1 MSKLPT
7 PIRDFILTLTDEN
20 LCPAYLLLSNNG
32 ELLEWGGDLQSYGI
46 QDLQRNMNTA
56 EHIPFLIGLLPLDS
70 NSVFLPNVQTTDQ
83 VFANLY
89 LFERE
94 QGTWILLLDASADIA
109 RRRPLQQRLYDSRLQ
124 VSDLQREGDALYKAN
139 AVLEELVRERTAEL
153 TRTVLRLQQELAA
166 RKRVEKKLEDSE
178 ARKQAT

>member
-1 MSKLPT
+1 MSNLPT
-7 PIRDFILTLTDEN
+7 PIRDFILALTDEN
-20 LCPAYLLLSNNG
+20 LCPAFLLLSDNG
-32 ELLEWGGDLQSYGI
+32 ELLEWGGDLQSYGVT
-46 QDLQRNMNTA
+46 DLQRNINA
-56 EHIPFLIGLLPLDS
+56 ADHIPFLIGLLPLDS
-70 NSVFLPNVQTTDQ
+70 NSVFLPNVQTTED
-83 VFANLY
+83 VFANVY

-94 QGTWILLLDASADIA
+94 QGTWVLLLDATADIA

-153 TRTVLRLQQELAA
+153 TRTVLRLQQELAE
-166 RKRVEKKLEDSE
+166 RHRVEKKLQDTE